1 VTGTHGRYNPPLT
14 MFLNLAA
21 YAFVDLD
28 DLPARRERLHT
39 LGRSLGLRGT
49 ILLAPEGINLCLSG
63 VEAPLRD
70 FMDTLRAE
78 PGLAGLDAKE
88 SRSETLAFDRLLVKL
103 KREVI
108 TFGRTDARPAD
119 GRAPAVSPADL
130 ARWLDAGHDDQGRPL
145 TLIDTRNAF
154 EVGVGAFEGAIDL
167 GLRAFTDLPAALDAH
182 RGALAGRRLVTYC
195 TGGIRCEKAAL
206 AMAHDGFEHVVQL
219 DGGVLRWFET
229 QGARHWRGELFVF
242 DRRVALRPD
251 LSEGA
256 WHQPPGAALPQAGVP
271 RTAAARETLA

>member
-1 VTGTHGRYNPPLT
+1 
-14 MFLNLAA
+14 MFLNLAT

-28 DLPARRERLHT
+28 DLPARRERLRT
-39 LGRSLGLRGT
+39 RGRELGLRGT

-63 VEAPLRD
+63 ADAALRT

-78 PGLAGLDAKE
+78 PGLAGLEAQE
-88 SRSETLAFDRLLVKL
+88 SRSEALAFDRFLVKL

-108 TFGRTDARPAD
+108 TFGRADARPAE
-119 GRAPAVSPADL
+119 GRAPAVSPETL
-130 ARWLDAGHDDQGRPL
+130 ARWLDAGHDDEGRPL
-145 TLIDTRNAF
+145 ALIDTRNAF
-154 EVGVGAFEGAIDL
+154 EIGVGAFEGAIDL
-167 GLRAFTDLPAALDAH
+167 GLRAFTDLPAALDA
-182 RGALAGRRLVTYC
+182 RREALAGRRLVTYC

-206 AMAHDGFEHVVQL
+206 AMARDGFEHVVQL

-251 LSEGA
+251 LSAGG
-256 WHQPPGAALPQAGVP
+256 WHQPPGAALPAAGAP
-271 RTAAARETLA
+271 HPAASPGTFA